1 MSRRLKVITE
11 GKLKDNTHPSAVE
24 LDEKGG
30 LESVDL
36 LFNKMFRVEEV
47 AVELEVVEFRSWGKF
62 IATVSLSGYR
72 KSRSIPS
79 STPRCGLTIN

>member
-1 MSRRLKVITE
+1 M
-11 GKLKDNTHPSAVE
+11 VE
-24 LDEKGG
+24 EEEDGG

-36 LFNKMFRVEEV
+36 LLSKMFLVEEV
-47 AVELEVVEFRSWGKF
+47 AVELELEEELRSWGKF

-79 STPRCGLTIN
+79 STPGCRL